1 MPGGLVVTATVLAS
15 LVASSSSL
23 VSDGDR
29 CDVFFCEEKS
39 LVWKEEVDE
48 FDEA

>member
-29 CDVFFCEEKS
+29 CDVSFCEEKS
-39 LVWKEEVDE
+39 LVWKEEFDE
-48 FDEA
+48 FDET